1 MTAAAAAVGVVVV
14 VHGERT
20 LTDLDYSRLTKL
32 VNRQVPPVLDDLLAN
47 AEVTSSRTVQ
57 ADVVTMY
64 SRVEL
69 VDVHTHRRQVLT
81 ICYPQDAEPAAGFIS
96 VLSPVGISLLGL
108 RTGDVAKWHTP
119 HGEECAAVVESI
131 QFQPEAT
138 GDYLT

>member
-1 MTAAAAAVGVVVV
+1 MHEVVVV

-20 LTDLDYSRLTKL
+20 LTELDFSRLTRL
-32 VNRQVPPVLDDLLAN
+32 AGQRQPPILADLLAN

-108 RTGDVAKWHTP
+108 KVGDVAKWHAP

>member
-1 MTAAAAAVGVVVV
+1 MHAAVVVNVV
-14 VHGERT
+14 AHGERT

-32 VNRQVPPVLDDLLAN
+32 VGHQPSPVLDNLLAN
-47 AEVTSSRTVQ
+47 ADITSSRTVQ

-81 ICYPQDAEPAAGFIS
+81 ICYPRDAEPAAGFIS
-96 VLSPVGISLLGL
+96 VLSPVGMSLLGL
-108 RTGDVAKWHTP
+108 RSGDIAKWQTP

>member
-1 MTAAAAAVGVVVV
+1 MHAAVVVGGAVA
-14 VHGERT
+14 HGERT
-20 LTDLDYSRLTKL
+20 LTELDYSRLTRL
-32 VNRQVPPVLDDLLAN
+32 VGHQHPPVLDHLLAN
-47 AEVTSSRTVQ
+47 ADITSSRTVQ
-57 ADVVTMY
+57 ANVVTMY

-96 VLSPVGISLLGL
+96 VLSPVGMSLLGL
-108 RTGDVAKWHTP
+108 RTGDVARWQTP
-119 HGEECAAVVESI
+119 HEEECAAVVDSI

>member
-1 MTAAAAAVGVVVV
+1 MHAAAVVDDVVM

-20 LTDLDYSRLTKL
+20 LTDLDHSRLIRL
-32 VNRQVPPVLDDLLAN
+32 AGYRLPPVLDDLLAQ
-47 AEVTSSRTVQ
+47 ADITSSRTVR

-69 VDVHTHRRQVLT
+69 VDVHTHRRQVVTL
-81 ICYPQDAEPAAGFIS
+81 CYPQDAEPAAGFIS

-108 RTGDVAKWHTP
+108 RAGDVARWQTP
-119 HGEECAAVVESI
+119 HGEECAAVIESI

-138 GDYLT
+138 GDYHT

>member
-1 MTAAAAAVGVVVV
+1 MHEGVVVG
-14 VHGERT
+14 HGERT
-20 LTDLDYSRLTKL
+20 LTELDFSRLTRL
-32 VNRQVPPVLDDLLAN
+32 AGQRQPPILADLLAN
-47 AEVTSSRTVQ
+47 AEVTSSRAVRS
-57 ADVVTMY
+57 DVVTMY

-81 ICYPQDAEPAAGFIS
+81 VCYPQDAEPAAGFIS

-108 RTGDVAKWHTP
+108 RVGDVAKWHTP

-138 GDYLT
+138 GDYVT